1 MGKENAILT
10 ASLVGFYATNTKSWH
25 LRLTR
30 AKSWLP
36 CAVLWKVPD
45 MTREFIMVGLNRLC
59 HRGHGPHVST
69 SANSGTDSPPHFVY
83 LFIFIKYSSHL
94 LFIILKEYVR
104 VKTQKDKVKYHYFSS
119 MKGIYHGT
127 TWTDCNFIW
136 LYHPLMIHNLPYNII
151 TSIKILIGTTQRAQ
165 KKKEV
170 IIDVIIRSW
179 NASILDNSLIKRQEK
194 NDYNDAT
201 KKHFNYNC
209 IP

>member
-1 MGKENAILT
+1 MQPIQSDDTYDWQEPRADYHVRFYERSLTWPVSLSWLDSIVYAIEVMGPM
-10 ASLVGFYATNTKSWH
+10 YPH
-25 LRLTR
+25 LRT
-30 AKSWLP
+30 
-36 CAVLWKVPD
+36 V
-45 MTREFIMVGLNRLC
+45 
-59 HRGHGPHVST
+59 
-69 SANSGTDSPPHFVY
+69 GTDSPPHFVY

>member
-1 MGKENAILT
+1 MTPTTDESEELT
-10 ASLVGFYATNTKSWH
+10 TMCGFMKGPWHDPWVYHGWTQSFMPSRSW
-25 LRLTR
+25 
-30 AKSWLP
+30 AP
-36 CAVLWKVPD
+36 CIHICEQW
-45 MTREFIMVGLNRLC
+45 GLI
-59 HRGHGPHVST
+59 
-69 SANSGTDSPPHFVY
+69 PPTFC
-83 LFIFIKYSSHL
+83 LFIYFIKYSSHL

-170 IIDVIIRSW
+170 IIDVIIWPW